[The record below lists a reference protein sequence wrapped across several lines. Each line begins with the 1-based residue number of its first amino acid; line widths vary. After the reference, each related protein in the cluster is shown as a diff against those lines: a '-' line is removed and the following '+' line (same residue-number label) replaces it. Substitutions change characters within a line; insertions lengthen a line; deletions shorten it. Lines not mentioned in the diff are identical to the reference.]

1 MPVKESVET
10 ITFTT
15 KGQIVIPRKLR
26 RLFEIEAGT
35 QATVESTPNGI
46 LIKPVTAALIRK
58 GRGLLKKGSNPLSGE
73 WAQHKAEEHKAEEHK
88 LEEKKNGRTG
98 S

>member
-26 RLFEIEAGT
+26 RLFEIEEGT
-35 QATVESTPNGI
+35 KATVESTPNGI

-58 GRGLLKKGSNPLSGE
+58 GRGLLKKGSTPLSRE
-73 WAQHKAEEHKAEEHK
+73 WAQHKAEEHK
-88 LEEKKNGRTG
+88 LEDKPHGRTG